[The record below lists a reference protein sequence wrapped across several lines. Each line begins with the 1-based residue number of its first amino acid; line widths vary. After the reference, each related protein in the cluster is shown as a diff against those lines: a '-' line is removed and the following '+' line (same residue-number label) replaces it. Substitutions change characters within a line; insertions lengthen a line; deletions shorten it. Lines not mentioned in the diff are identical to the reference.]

1 MKAIIASK
9 LVDSNGVIEN
19 PIVLIKDNYIY
30 KAGKKSEINIPSGT
44 KIIEESGAVILPG
57 LIDCHVHFTGS
68 DESKPGI
75 LSENYETRLINAA
88 VNQTRQLL
96 DAGITSVMDTGGL
109 IGLYVRNAVK
119 NRVVKGPRIMAAG
132 RYLSVTGGHG
142 DNQSIPLDWV
152 KEGRPFGWGMD
163 GRLADGVSEC
173 LKATR
178 EQLRMNVD
186 FIKIVTGGG
195 GGSTIDPA
203 WIPEYTLEEIKAVT
217 GVAHDWGRKVMA
229 HCYFPESILR
239 SVDGGVDIITHG
251 NRADQKTIKLMQEK
265 NTLIVPTMAVYERIH
280 KMRPNTPTSEMY
292 ETIFTNIK
300 ELYEA
305 GLTLAVGTDTMGGI
319 FPFGGSAEELEL
331 YVEKVG
337 LSPIEAIRIGTL
349 NGAKVM
355 GMEEQLGTI
364 EPNKLADLMIISKDP
379 LKDIKCLQ
387 EKDNIKL
394 VLKDGKIMKNSL
406 QC

>member
-142 DNQSIPLDWV
+142 DNQSMPLDWV

-203 WIPEYTLEEIKAVT
+203 WIPEYTLEEIKAIT